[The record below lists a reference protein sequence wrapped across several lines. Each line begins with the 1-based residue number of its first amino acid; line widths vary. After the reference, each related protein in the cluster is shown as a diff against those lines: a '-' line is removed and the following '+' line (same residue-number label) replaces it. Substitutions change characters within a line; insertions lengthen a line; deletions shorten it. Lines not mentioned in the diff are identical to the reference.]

1 MKYFW
6 VGAGVVSFGI
16 VIALLS
22 WRQSGPATTRAIKV
36 ADSPAAVTAAVKK
49 AEPGPVTTTREPEEK
64 PGHAPPEPA
73 SVRIYDA
80 LLLLNFDKDGALIL
94 DRNTRGAL
102 EILYPELAVSGG
114 STTTTQLQ
122 ALLEGVLPEAAA
134 QQLTGV
140 VRSYSDYRQ
149 AERDFLGDSGGRRV
163 PADRSR
169 YRQLLELRRN
179 YFGEELAS
187 GLFAEEEIQAPYIM
201 DAMEVAGDENLS
213 GEERA
218 RRLADLQRQF
228 NRETS
233 RMGSPLARRILAAR
247 VQRMRAAGAGEAQ
260 VFAVRSEALGSAEA
274 QRLAEAERQ
283 RQDAAGGL

>member
-1 MKYFW
+1 M
-6 VGAGVVSFGI
+6 
-16 VIALLS
+16 
-22 WRQSGPATTRAIKV
+22 
-36 ADSPAAVTAAVKK
+36 
-49 AEPGPVTTTREPEEK
+49 TTTREPEEN
-64 PGHAPPEPA
+64 PGHAALAPPEPA
-73 SVRIYDA
+73 SARIYDA

-114 STTTTQLQ
+114 SITATQLQ
-122 ALLEGVLPEAAA
+122 ALLEGALPEAAA

-201 DAMEVAGDENLS
+201 DAMAVAGDENLS

-260 VFAVRSEALGSAEA
+260 VFSVRSEALGSAEA
-274 QRLAEAERQ
+274 QRLAEAEHQ